1 MKAIK
6 KFSLLSF
13 GEEAE
18 DDEEDLEQ
26 VENQNRRCR
35 IIDNKKIL
43 KRFGR

>member
-26 VENQNRRCR
+26 VENY
-35 IIDNKKIL
+35 L
-43 KRFGR
+43 